1 MSALSHR
8 LQRRLPAPARRLAAR
23 LKRDDGDA
31 LLLTIL
37 LIVAVTGLSLVLLA
51 VLTSQYLPLA
61 ANQKRTRASYAA
73 ESGLQAGLT
82 LLRTSTHTTVS
93 GAVYG
98 DRGKLPCTTGAK
110 AGSIQG
116 AVDGTGADTV
126 SYQVNFQYLLS
137 NPSGHTNAWIT
148 SNAMKCSDLAAAQPT
163 YAVLSATGT
172 DATAAG
178 TSGNG
183 QRQMTAVYQFTT
195 TTTNIIGGRIY
206 ATDAGQMCLRADSAT
221 VGSQLSFYASSSCS
235 QDELELWYYTPTWQI
250 QLASTIS
257 TATETKT
264 PLCITGSSGNA
275 TLQVCKSSTDPQRWN
290 QLWDWSPGGQYDW
303 SGMQAPVGGKIP
315 QDPSYRFLHRGTGN
329 RLTVETGVTNMNP
342 DPAVGAGAAS
352 YATQQLVNY
361 QQFGRCADVTNNT
374 ISSTFMIVYP
384 CKQDPSGSNAF
395 NWNHKWYYTE
405 PAKYYQQTD
414 SDHDNDSEY
423 TCTTSDEGDC
433 QTDWENIIVNTA
445 SNTPTDTRNNYCLTA
460 QSGAELVFARC
471 SSANAAQ
478 KFRRYTGIT
487 DATTGKADR
496 TRNWTIQDQSGRCL
510 TADASVTYNGWSHLR
525 MLPCDSSLVQKWN
538 APAQTTAA
546 SFGGFRE
553 GGDDD

>member
-1 MSALSHR
+1 MSALSRR
-8 LQRRLPAPARRLAAR
+8 LQRRLPAPARRLATR
-23 LKRDDGDA
+23 LRRDDGDA

-98 DRGKLPCTTGAK
+98 DRGKLPCITGAK

-126 SYQVNFQYLLS
+126 SYEVDFQYLLS
-137 NPSGHTNAWIT
+137 NPSGHTNAWIS
-148 SNAMKCSDLAAAQPT
+148 SNAMKCSDLAATQPT

-172 DATAAG
+172 DATVAG

-183 QRQMTAVYQFTT
+183 RRQMTAVYQFTT
-195 TTTNIIGGRIY
+195 TTTNIVGGRIY
-206 ATDAGQMCLRADSAT
+206 ATDSGQMCLRADSAT
-221 VGSQLSFYASSSCS
+221 VGSQLRFYASSSCS
-235 QDELELWYYTPTWQI
+235 QDDLELWYYTPTWQI

-315 QDPSYRFLHRGTGN
+315 QNPSSVFLHRGSGN
-329 RLTVETGVTNMNP
+329 RLTIESGVTNMSP

-361 QQFGRCADVTNNT
+361 QQFGRCADVTDQQ
-374 ISSTFMIVYP
+374 IGKSFMIVYP
-384 CKQDPSGSNAF
+384 CKQDPSGNNNFA
-395 NWNHKWYYTE
+395 WNHKWAYQE
-405 PAKYYQQTD
+405 PAKYYQKTD
-414 SDHDNDSEY
+414 PAHDDESDY
-423 TCTTSDEGDC
+423 TCDKNHESQCRRGP
-433 QTDWENIIVNTA
+433 QTITV
-445 SNTPTDTRNNYCLTA
+445 SGYCLTTKD
-460 QSGAELVFARC
+460 GAELVFQNC
-471 SSANAAQ
+471 NGSTQQ
-478 KFRRYTGIT
+478 KFTRYTGIT
-487 DATTGKADR
+487 DPSTGKADR
-496 TRNWTIQDQSGRCL
+496 TDNWTIQDAKGRCL

-538 APAQTTAA
+538 APAQTTTA